1 MQWFQADLQLN
12 DSKWEQWSV
21 LASHGTHCNL
31 CVISVPEFAFLL
43 IWERLKDC
51 AHMGGTQTG
60 RLLYQAVHE
69 LIHLSVKLPHQVC
82 LQMLKKNSK
91 NKKASLL
98 YILEGSYEGLQKV
111 LWSSTY
117 HIQKI
122 SVIRPENP
130 VSCDISSCHGHFVL
144 TVAALKG
151 DKWRSCLSK
160 KLLRILNLIKHTK
173 NKEIELLTQY
183 IGGL

>member
-1 MQWFQADLQLN
+1 MRDFSTWVCFSPYLRETERLC
-12 DSKWEQWSV
+12 
-21 LASHGTHCNL
+21 SHGRNPDWQTPLSGCPWTHSLEC
-31 CVISVPEFAFLL
+31 
-43 IWERLKDC
+43 
-51 AHMGGTQTG
+51 QTASSG
-60 RLLYQAVHE
+60 
-69 LIHLSVKLPHQVC
+69 LPSNAE
-82 LQMLKKNSK
+82 KNSK

-122 SVIRPENP
+122 SVIRPENL